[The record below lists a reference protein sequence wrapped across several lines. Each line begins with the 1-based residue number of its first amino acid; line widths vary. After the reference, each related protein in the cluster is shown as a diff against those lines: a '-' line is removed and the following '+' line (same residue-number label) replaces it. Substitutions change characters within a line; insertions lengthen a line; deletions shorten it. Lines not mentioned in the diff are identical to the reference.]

1 MTTDPTLSMIL
12 AAART
17 LTAMLG
23 GFAIARG
30 WITSDQVA
38 QISGAVVVLATAGFA
53 IYSQYRNKQ
62 HVATA
67 LATPVPASTPATTP
81 AS

>member
-1 MTTDPTLSMIL
+1 MSTDPTLPMIL
-12 AAART
+12 AGART

-30 WITSDQVA
+30 WLTSDELA
-38 QISGAVVVLATAGFA
+38 QLSGAVVVLATAGFA

-62 HVATA
+62 HVAAA
-67 LATPVPASTPATTP
+67 LAAPAPAATE

>member
-12 AAART
+12 ATIRT
-17 LTAMLG
+17 LTAMMG
-23 GFAIARG
+23 GFAIAKG
-30 WITSDQVA
+30 WITSDQVT

-62 HVATA
+62 HVAVA
-67 LATPVPASTPATTP
+67 LATPVADNSTGR
-81 AS
+81 